1 MFSSRKVLSYL
12 AGLQSWVSSVLL
24 ILLFPYMPPS
34 FCFLSFWKSS
44 HKALL
49 SSERQWA
56 LKNEKKN
63 PGAQSHSQKHP
74 ARITNQTENVC
85 WAGKTNRNQLLL
97 LTRQGGM
104 WSPCHR
110 THKWLKWCPRAEL
123 PPTTRWN
130 SSALPWTFSST
141 DTSLLLRNKTEMT
154 VAQSPAVK

>member
-56 LKNEKKN
+56 LKNEKKK
-63 PGAQSHSQKHP
+63 PRCTEPFTETPSQNHKP
-74 ARITNQTENVC
+74 DRKCVLSWENKQKSAPSAHQAGGDVVTLSQDPQVAEMMSKG
-85 WAGKTNRNQLLL
+85 WAAPYYQVEFFCSSLDIFLHWHL
-97 LTRQGGM
+97 F
-104 WSPCHR
+104 
-110 THKWLKWCPRAEL
+110 
-123 PPTTRWN
+123 TT
-130 SSALPWTFSST
+130 
-141 DTSLLLRNKTEMT
+141 
-154 VAQSPAVK
+154 